1 MGTID
6 EVSPV
11 RAPQVL
17 LSYQPSGASHF
28 ELQPL
33 IMATDGTTG
42 TGIVTVK
49 WASAASGVSM
59 AMTAFMSAFS
69 VLLCATYT
77 TGSAYGNDPFMV
89 SCTTTV
95 NVSATLSAALA
106 AAQSTIST
114 ALATT
119 ITILAIQP
127 TQQIDLLGVGTHR
140 RLSYPTASYPAI
152 VYDLN
157 PQRWTNIADE
167 VLIRPLYGTKK
178 TLTKTATIQF
188 SGFPSDLT
196 IKEMWLG
203 GGQRVA
209 MSRSQFSAIYTYYQN
224 PPNTLTAGHIT
235 WQPKDINNHTY
246 QVLITSME
254 VGGTSLV
261 ELDHL
266 FRTQQD
272 WVTEG
277 VTVSLRVV
285 STIS

>member
-1 MGTID
+1 
-6 EVSPV
+6 
-11 RAPQVL
+11 
-17 LSYQPSGASHF
+17 
-28 ELQPL
+28 
-33 IMATDGTTG
+33 MATDGTTG
-42 TGIVTVK
+42 TGTVTVK